1 MPRASGLEARLR
13 KEFADA
19 EITLIAGSNGV
30 YDITVDG
37 REIFS
42 KHKSR
47 RFPDNDEIVRL
58 LAS

>member
-1 MPRASGLEARLR
+1 
-13 KEFADA
+13 
-19 EITLIAGSNGV
+19 LIAGSNGV